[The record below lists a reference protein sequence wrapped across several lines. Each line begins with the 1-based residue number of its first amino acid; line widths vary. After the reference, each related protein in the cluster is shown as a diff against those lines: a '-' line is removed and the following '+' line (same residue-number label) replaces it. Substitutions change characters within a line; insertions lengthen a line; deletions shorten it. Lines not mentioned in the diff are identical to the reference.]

1 MARQETK
8 GRNFMK
14 PKMAHATCELFLWL
28 KVQLGCSVHQTGVG
42 IICVC
47 LGGHVCEWHTVF
59 TFVNLSNQIL
69 SKSGSSIFQTCWTL
83 SAFK

>member
-47 LGGHVCEWHTVF
+47 LGGHECDWHTVF

-69 SKSGSSIFQTCWTL
+69 SKSGSSIFQTRWIL

>member
-1 MARQETK
+1 MARQDTK

-47 LGGHVCEWHTVF
+47 LGGHVCEWYTVF

-69 SKSGSSIFQTCWTL
+69 SKSCSSIFQTRWTL